1 MRPVSRRVK
10 EVVVVVRVGREMV
23 MLRLHLLE
31 PLRVKPLVMLLEE
44 AGRLRLIRSRPHL
57 LGTLLIAPPPKRPPQ
72 RRRRVQ

>member
-10 EVVVVVRVGREMV
+10 EVVVVVVVGREMV
-23 MLRLHLLE
+23 MRRPRLQE

-57 LGTLLIAPPPKRPPQ
+57 LGTLRIAPPPKRPPQ